1 MHGFLLTQLLTGL
14 ASAAQ
19 LFLLAAGLTVIFG
32 VTRVVNFA
40 HGALYMLGA
49 YLGYSLITRAPPT
62 PLGFALGALATAG
75 AVAALGAALEIGLL
89 RRLYRAPELFQLL
102 ATFAVA
108 LMAEDLT
115 QRLWGAEDL
124 ALPRPGFLAAA
135 VRIGAARFPLYDLV
149 LIGLGPAVYLALL
162 ALFRTTRWGVLVRAA
177 TADRDMLACLGVDQ
191 RWLFTA
197 VFALGAGL
205 AGLGGALSLPDATA
219 TLQMGFSSVTDAF
232 VVVVVGGLGSLS
244 GAALASLLIGLL
256 QAFGIALVPRST
268 LVLVFVVMAATL
280 MLRPHGLLGRAP
292 GETGGAAAAPD
303 LIRPATPAL
312 RALALV
318 ALLAAIALP
327 FLAGPFL
334 LSVATEALIAL
345 LFAASLHLM
354 MGPGGMAS
362 FGHAAWF
369 GLGAYGAA
377 LAALALRAPLP
388 LALVMGMLLA
398 GAVAALFGLV
408 VVRLAG
414 VYLAMLTLAFAQ
426 IVWAGAMQFEEISG
440 GDNGLLGVWPP
451 RWLQGPIGFYVL
463 ALALCVGGA
472 LVLRRA
478 LQAPFG
484 YALRGAR
491 DAPQRAAAIGL
502 DIARLRWAAFTL
514 AGAAAGLAG
523 ALYVFAKGS
532 VFPTYLGLGRS
543 VDALLM
549 VLLGGVGTMS
559 GPFVGA
565 LVYTGLYDALLLATD
580 AWRLVLGAA
589 IVAMV
594 LLFPDGIAGA
604 VARRVRA

>member
-1 MHGFLLTQLLTGL
+1 MHGFLFLQLLTGL

-40 HGALYMLGA
+40 HGSLYMLGA

-62 PLGFALGALATAG
+62 PVGFALGALATAG
-75 AVAALGAALEIGLL
+75 LVAALGAGLEIALL
-89 RRLYRAPELFQLL
+89 RRLYRAPDLFQLL

-124 ALPRPGFLAAA
+124 ALPRPGFLAGAL
-135 VRIGAARFPLYDLV
+135 RIGAARFPLYDLV

-205 AGLGGALSLPDATA
+205 AGLGGALGLPDTTA

-280 MLRPHGLLGRAP
+280 VLRPHGLLGSASAEAAGAGAP
-292 GETGGAAAAPD
+292 A
-303 LIRPATPAL
+303 LVRPATPAL

-318 ALLAAIALP
+318 TLAAAVALP

-388 LALVMGMLLA
+388 LALVMGLLLA

-451 RWLQGPIGFYVL
+451 RWLGGPVGFYFL
-463 ALALCVGGA
+463 ALALCAGGA

-478 LQAPFG
+478 LHAPFG

-502 DIARLRWAAFTL
+502 DVTRLRWAAFTL

-523 ALYVFAKGS
+523 ALFAYAKGS

-589 IVAMV
+589 IIALV
-594 LLFPDGIAGA
+594 LLFPDGLAGA
-604 VARRVRA
+604 AARRMRA